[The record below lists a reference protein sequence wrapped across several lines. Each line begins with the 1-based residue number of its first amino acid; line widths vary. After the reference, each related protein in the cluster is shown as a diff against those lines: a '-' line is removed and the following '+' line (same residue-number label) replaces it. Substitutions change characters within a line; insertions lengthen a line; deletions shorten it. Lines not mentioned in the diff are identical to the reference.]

1 MLTLGKYVFSSMRN
15 TSIDRRKFYRT
26 FNKDSRYMEM
36 YRFLVKEYLSTSVYS
51 RCLDNTTLDLI
62 GKSFYVQI
70 YTVTIYTCVCGNIA
84 YTTLAALSGKRGI
97 SI

>member
-1 MLTLGKYVFSSMRN
+1 MRN

-51 RCLDNTTLDLI
+51 RGLDDKTLDLI

-70 YTVTIYTCVCGNIA
+70 YAVTIYTFLCGNIA